1 MRRAVV
7 AWVVAAA
14 IAIGAGV
21 GAVAVLN
28 ATVFG
33 AAGFVRVYLEA
44 IARGDAAGA
53 LGMPGVTVEPGVR
66 ADFLIDEALP
76 GLTGLGEVTVTP
88 GRDGTEVVTVAWTAG
103 DTVSTSRFTVERTGS
118 RLGLFPE
125 WAFAVSP
132 VAELRLTVE
141 HDERFALNGVT
152 ATADGGGEPVAYA
165 VLTPGI
171 YRVDHTSTYLRARA
185 VDVVVDTPAAPV
197 DATLEV
203 LPGDALRDR
212 VAADVRE
219 HLAGCATQEV
229 LFPTGCPFGRAIPN
243 RVVSDPAWS
252 IVESPELAVEAGA
265 EFGTWRVTAADA
277 VAHLVVDV
285 QSLFDGSI
293 SALDEDIPFT
303 ATYVVTIGADD
314 STLRLELE
322 PEP

>member
-1 MRRAVV
+1 VRRAVV
-7 AWVVAAA
+7 AWLVVAA

-21 GAVAVLN
+21 GAVVALN

-44 IARGDAAGA
+44 IARGDAEGA
-53 LGMPGVTVEPGVR
+53 LGMPGVTVEPDVR
-66 ADFLIDEALP
+66 AEFLIDEALS
-76 GLTGLGEVTVTP
+76 GLTGLGEVSVAP
-88 GRDGTEVVTVAWTAG
+88 GGDGTEVVTVTWTAG
-103 DTVSTSRFTVERTGS
+103 ETESTSRFTVERTGS

-132 VAELRLTVE
+132 ITELRLTVE
-141 HDERFALNGVT
+141 HDERFALNGVAT
-152 ATADGGGEPVAYA
+152 TADAGGEPVAYA
-165 VLTPGI
+165 VLTPGV
-171 YRVDHTSTYLRARA
+171 YRLDHASTYLQARA
-185 VDVVVDTPAAPV
+185 VDVVADTPASAV

-203 LPGDALRDR
+203 LPNDTLRDR

-219 HLAGCATQEV
+219 HLAECATQEV

-243 RVVSDPAWS
+243 RVVSAPQWS
-252 IVESPELAVEAGA
+252 IVENPELAVEPGA
-265 EFGTWRVTAADA
+265 EFGTWRVTAEDA

-314 STLRLELE
+314 ATLRVELE